1 MLCRRRRFPSVL
13 PSINP
18 SATGWCRM
26 GRRPRGVSGTNLI
39 FLCLTGNFETEL
51 ASLAPDAEGSA
62 ALLKLSLGGGPLE
75 SIALVIASLHVA

>member
-1 MLCRRRRFPSVL
+1 
-13 PSINP
+13 
-18 SATGWCRM
+18 M
-26 GRRPRGVSGTNLI
+26 GRRPRGVSGTNFI
-39 FLCLTGNFETEL
+39 FLCLTGDFETEL